1 MSTEPNK
8 KQPSKHANGSTFR
21 RGDGRKAERSRQ
33 GTPNKMSR
41 ECKEMIATAFECVGG
56 LEGLVAWINASDENR
71 TAFYTRMYIRLLPFN
86 LDIRSHKDVVYHTVD
101 EVKDAFGAAG
111 MTLEL
116 IESLRREEQ
125 ERPRLIEHV
134 RVD

>member
-8 KQPSKHANGSTFR
+8 KQLSKYANGGTFSK
-21 RGDGRKAERSRQ
+21 GDGRNAERSRQ

-41 ECKEMIATAFECVGG
+41 ECKEMIASCFEQLGG
-56 LEGLVAWINASDENR
+56 LEGLVKWAKSSDER
-71 TAFYTRMYIRLLPFN
+71 LDAFYTRMYVRLLPFN
-86 LDIRSHKDVVYHTVD
+86 LDIRSHKDAVYHNIQD
-101 EVKDAFGAAG
+101 IKDRFGQAG

-116 IESLRREEQ
+116 IERLRKREQ
-125 ERPRLIEHV
+125 EQLKLIEHV